1 MLKLNFSLKESYLTI
16 STNISLEPDKIYAVV
31 GPSGAGKSTFLNL
44 ISGFAS
50 ISRGTIIWN
59 GQEISNLPPAK
70 RNVSILF
77 QDNNLFPHLSVWRN
91 LALAVTHWPKISR
104 DNEEKLKAVMSEVG
118 ILGLENRKPSQLSG
132 GQQSRV
138 ALARVLL
145 QKNKILL
152 LDEPFS
158 ALDPLIRRQMQDEFM
173 KIQSVLNKSIVF
185 ITTFLFLNLPII
197 IVSPTLRLS
206 LSAILIGLRFSSVE
220 IFNTAISAFLSIP
233 IMFAG

>member
-1 MLKLNFSLKESYLTI
+1 MERQEMLKLNFSLKESYLTI

-50 ISRGTIIWN
+50 ISSGTIIWN

-70 RNVSILF
+70 RSVSILF

-91 LALAVTHWPKISR
+91 LALAVTHWPKISK

-158 ALDPLIRRQMQDEFM
+158 ALGPSLKDQMLELIKKIAKNKKLLVLMVTHEPADAKKVASQTLVVKDKKVHPPLSTEKALDPINGPLADYL
-173 KIQSVLNKSIVF
+173 LNQ
-185 ITTFLFLNLPII
+185 
-197 IVSPTLRLS
+197 
-206 LSAILIGLRFSSVE
+206 
-220 IFNTAISAFLSIP
+220 
-233 IMFAG
+233 

>member
-1 MLKLNFSLKESYLTI
+1 MERQEMLKLNFSLKESYLTI
-16 STNISLEPDKIYAVV
+16 STNISLEPEKIYAVV

-50 ISRGTIIWN
+50 ISSGSIIWN

-70 RNVSILF
+70 RSVSILF

-158 ALDPLIRRQMQDEFM
+158 ALGPSLKDQMLELIKKIAKNKKLLVLMVTHEPADAKKVASQTLVVKDKKVHPPLITEKALD
-173 KIQSVLNKSIVF
+173 
-185 ITTFLFLNLPII
+185 PING
-197 IVSPTLRLS
+197 PLADYL
-206 LSAILIGLRFSSVE
+206 
-220 IFNTAISAFLSIP
+220 
-233 IMFAG
+233 

>member
-1 MLKLNFSLKESYLTI
+1 MERQEMLNLNFSLKESYLTI
-16 STNISLEPDKIYAVV
+16 STNICLEPNKIYAVV

-70 RNVSILF
+70 RSVSILF

-158 ALDPLIRRQMQDEFM
+158 ALGPSLKEQMLELIKKIAKNKKLLVLMVTHEPADAKKVASQTLVVKNKKVYPPLSTEKALDPINGPLADY
-173 KIQSVLNKSIVF
+173 L
-185 ITTFLFLNLPII
+185 
-197 IVSPTLRLS
+197 
-206 LSAILIGLRFSSVE
+206 
-220 IFNTAISAFLSIP
+220 
-233 IMFAG
+233 

>member
-16 STNISLEPDKIYAVV
+16 STNISLEPNKIYAVV

-44 ISGFAS
+44 ISGFTS
-50 ISRGTIIWN
+50 ISSGSIIWN

-70 RNVSILF
+70 RSVSILF

-158 ALDPLIRRQMQDEFM
+158 ALGPSLKDQMLELIKKISKNKKLLVLMVTHDPADAKKVASQTLVIKDK
-173 KIQSVLNKSIVF
+173 KIYPPLSTEKALDPINGPLADYLLNQ
-185 ITTFLFLNLPII
+185 
-197 IVSPTLRLS
+197 
-206 LSAILIGLRFSSVE
+206 
-220 IFNTAISAFLSIP
+220 
-233 IMFAG
+233 

>member
-1 MLKLNFSLKESYLTI
+1 MERQEMLKLNFSLKESYLTI
-16 STNISLEPDKIYAVV
+16 STNISLEPEKIYAVV

-50 ISRGTIIWN
+50 ISSGTIIWN

-70 RNVSILF
+70 RSVSILF

-158 ALDPLIRRQMQDEFM
+158 ALGPSLKDQMLELIKKIAKNKKLLVLMVTHEPADAKKVASQTLVVKDKKVHPPLSTEKALDPVNGPLADY
-173 KIQSVLNKSIVF
+173 L
-185 ITTFLFLNLPII
+185 
-197 IVSPTLRLS
+197 
-206 LSAILIGLRFSSVE
+206 
-220 IFNTAISAFLSIP
+220 
-233 IMFAG
+233 

>member
-1 MLKLNFSLKESYLTI
+1 MERQEMLKLNFSLKESYLTI

-50 ISRGTIIWN
+50 ISSGTIIWN

-70 RNVSILF
+70 RSVSILF

-118 ILGLENRKPSQLSG
+118 ILGLENRKPSELSG

-158 ALDPLIRRQMQDEFM
+158 ALGPSLKDQMLELIKKIAKNKKLLVLMVTHEPADAKKVASQTLVVKDKKVHPPLITEKALDP
-173 KIQSVLNKSIVF
+173 INGPLADYLLNQ
-185 ITTFLFLNLPII
+185 
-197 IVSPTLRLS
+197 
-206 LSAILIGLRFSSVE
+206 
-220 IFNTAISAFLSIP
+220 
-233 IMFAG
+233 

>member
-1 MLKLNFSLKESYLTI
+1 MERQEMLKLNFSLKESYLTI

-50 ISRGTIIWN
+50 ISSGTIIWN

-70 RNVSILF
+70 RSVSILF

-118 ILGLENRKPSQLSG
+118 ILGLENRKPSELSG

-158 ALDPLIRRQMQDEFM
+158 ALGPSLKDQMLELIKKIAKNKNLLVLMVTHEPADAKKVSSQTLVVKDKKVHPPLITEKALD
-173 KIQSVLNKSIVF
+173 
-185 ITTFLFLNLPII
+185 PING
-197 IVSPTLRLS
+197 PLADYL
-206 LSAILIGLRFSSVE
+206 LYQ
-220 IFNTAISAFLSIP
+220 
-233 IMFAG
+233 

>member
-16 STNISLEPDKIYAVV
+16 STNISLEPEKIYAVV

-50 ISRGTIIWN
+50 ISSGSIIWN
-59 GQEISNLPPAK
+59 EQEISHLPPAK
-70 RNVSILF
+70 RSVSILF

-158 ALDPLIRRQMQDEFM
+158 ALGPSLKDQMLELIKKIAKNKKLLVLMVTHEPADAKKVASQTLVVKDKKVHPPLSTEEALDPINGPLADY
-173 KIQSVLNKSIVF
+173 L
-185 ITTFLFLNLPII
+185 
-197 IVSPTLRLS
+197 
-206 LSAILIGLRFSSVE
+206 
-220 IFNTAISAFLSIP
+220 
-233 IMFAG
+233 

>member
-1 MLKLNFSLKESYLTI
+1 MERQEMLKLNFSLKESYLTI
-16 STNISLEPDKIYAVV
+16 STNISLEPEKIYAVV

-44 ISGFAS
+44 ISGFAT
-50 ISRGTIIWN
+50 ISSGSIIWN
-59 GQEISNLPPAK
+59 GQEISHLPPAK
-70 RNVSILF
+70 RSVSILF

-104 DNEEKLKAVMSEVG
+104 DNEEKIKAVMSEVG
-118 ILGLENRKPSQLSG
+118 ILGLENRKPSELSG

-158 ALDPLIRRQMQDEFM
+158 ALGPSLKDQMLELIKKIAKNKNLLVLMVTHEPADAKKVASQTLVVKDKKVHPPLSTEKALDPVNGPLADY
-173 KIQSVLNKSIVF
+173 L
-185 ITTFLFLNLPII
+185 
-197 IVSPTLRLS
+197 
-206 LSAILIGLRFSSVE
+206 
-220 IFNTAISAFLSIP
+220 
-233 IMFAG
+233 

>member
-1 MLKLNFSLKESYLTI
+1 LERQEMLKLNFSLKESYLTI

-50 ISRGTIIWN
+50 ISSGTITWN
-59 GQEISNLPPAK
+59 GEEISNLPPAK
-70 RNVSILF
+70 RSVSILF

-104 DNEEKLKAVMSEVG
+104 DHEEKLKAVMSEVG

-158 ALDPLIRRQMQDEFM
+158 ALGPSLKDQMLELIKKIAKNKKLLVLMVTHEPADAKKVASQTLVVKDKKVHPPLITEKALDP
-173 KIQSVLNKSIVF
+173 INGPLADYLLNQ
-185 ITTFLFLNLPII
+185 
-197 IVSPTLRLS
+197 
-206 LSAILIGLRFSSVE
+206 
-220 IFNTAISAFLSIP
+220 
-233 IMFAG
+233 

>member
-16 STNISLEPDKIYAVV
+16 STNISLEPEKIYAVV

-44 ISGFAS
+44 ISGFTS
-50 ISRGTIIWN
+50 ISSGSIIWN
-59 GQEISNLPPAK
+59 GQEINHLPPAK
-70 RNVSILF
+70 RSVSILF

-158 ALDPLIRRQMQDEFM
+158 ALGPSLKDQMLELIKKIAKNKKLLVLMVTHDPADAKKVASQ
-173 KIQSVLNKSIVF
+173 
-185 ITTFLFLNLPII
+185 
-197 IVSPTLRLS
+197 TLVVKDKKVHPPLS
-206 LSAILIGLRFSSVE
+206 TEKALDPVNGPLADYL
-220 IFNTAISAFLSIP
+220 
-233 IMFAG
+233 

>member
-1 MLKLNFSLKESYLTI
+1 MERQEMLKLNFSLKESYLTI
-16 STNISLEPDKIYAVV
+16 STNISLEPEKIYAVV

-50 ISRGTIIWN
+50 ISSGSIIWN
-59 GQEISNLPPAK
+59 EQEISHLPPAK
-70 RNVSILF
+70 RSVSILF

-118 ILGLENRKPSQLSG
+118 ILGLENRKPSELSG

-158 ALDPLIRRQMQDEFM
+158 ALGPSLKDQMLELIKKIAKNKKLLVLMVTHEPADAKKVASQTLVVKDKKVHPPLRTEKALDPINGPLADY
-173 KIQSVLNKSIVF
+173 L
-185 ITTFLFLNLPII
+185 
-197 IVSPTLRLS
+197 
-206 LSAILIGLRFSSVE
+206 
-220 IFNTAISAFLSIP
+220 
-233 IMFAG
+233 

>member
-50 ISRGTIIWN
+50 ISSGSIIWN

-158 ALDPLIRRQMQDEFM
+158 ALGPSLKDQMLELIKKIAKNKKLLVLMVTHEPADAKKVASQTLVVKDKKVHPPLSTEKALVPTNGPLADYL
-173 KIQSVLNKSIVF
+173 LNQ
-185 ITTFLFLNLPII
+185 
-197 IVSPTLRLS
+197 
-206 LSAILIGLRFSSVE
+206 
-220 IFNTAISAFLSIP
+220 
-233 IMFAG
+233 

>member
-1 MLKLNFSLKESYLTI
+1 MERQEMLKLNFSLKESYLTI
-16 STNISLEPDKIYAVV
+16 STNISLEPNKIYAVV

-50 ISRGTIIWN
+50 ISSGSIIWN

-104 DNEEKLKAVMSEVG
+104 NNEEKLKAVMSEVG

-158 ALDPLIRRQMQDEFM
+158 ALGPSLKDQMLELIKKISKNKKLLVLMVTHDPADAKKVAFQTLVIKDKKVYPPLSTE
-173 KIQSVLNKSIVF
+173 KALD
-185 ITTFLFLNLPII
+185 PING
-197 IVSPTLRLS
+197 PLADYL
-206 LSAILIGLRFSSVE
+206 
-220 IFNTAISAFLSIP
+220 
-233 IMFAG
+233 

>member
-50 ISRGTIIWN
+50 ISSGSILWN

-70 RNVSILF
+70 RSVSILF
-77 QDNNLFPHLSVWRN
+77 QDNNLFPHLSVRRN

-104 DNEEKLKAVMSEVG
+104 NNEEKLKAVMSEVG
-118 ILGLENRKPSQLSG
+118 ILGLESRKPSQLSG

-158 ALDPLIRRQMQDEFM
+158 ALGPSLKDQMLELIKKISKNKKLLVLMVTHDPADAKKVASQTLVIKDK
-173 KIQSVLNKSIVF
+173 KIYPPLSTEKALD
-185 ITTFLFLNLPII
+185 PING
-197 IVSPTLRLS
+197 PLADYL
-206 LSAILIGLRFSSVE
+206 
-220 IFNTAISAFLSIP
+220 
-233 IMFAG
+233 

>member
-50 ISRGTIIWN
+50 ISSGTIIWN

-70 RNVSILF
+70 RSVSILF

-118 ILGLENRKPSQLSG
+118 ILGLENRKPSELSG

-158 ALDPLIRRQMQDEFM
+158 ALGPSLKDQMLELIKKIAKNKKLLVLMVTHEPADAKKVASQTLVVKDKKVHPPLITEKALDP
-173 KIQSVLNKSIVF
+173 INGPLADYLLNQ
-185 ITTFLFLNLPII
+185 
-197 IVSPTLRLS
+197 
-206 LSAILIGLRFSSVE
+206 
-220 IFNTAISAFLSIP
+220 
-233 IMFAG
+233 

>member
-50 ISRGTIIWN
+50 ISSGSIIWN
-59 GQEISNLPPAK
+59 EQEISHLPPAK
-70 RNVSILF
+70 RSVSILF

-158 ALDPLIRRQMQDEFM
+158 ALGPSLKDQMLELIKKIAKNKKLLVLMVTHEPADAKKVASQTLVVKDKKVHPPLITEKALD
-173 KIQSVLNKSIVF
+173 
-185 ITTFLFLNLPII
+185 PING
-197 IVSPTLRLS
+197 PLADYL
-206 LSAILIGLRFSSVE
+206 
-220 IFNTAISAFLSIP
+220 
-233 IMFAG
+233 

>member
-1 MLKLNFSLKESYLTI
+1 MERQEMLKLNFSLKESYLTI

-50 ISRGTIIWN
+50 ISSGSIIWN

-70 RNVSILF
+70 RSVSILF

-158 ALDPLIRRQMQDEFM
+158 ALGPSLKDQMLELIKKISKNKKLLVLMVTHDPADAKKVASQTLIIKDKKVHPPLSTEKALDPLNGPLADY
-173 KIQSVLNKSIVF
+173 L
-185 ITTFLFLNLPII
+185 
-197 IVSPTLRLS
+197 
-206 LSAILIGLRFSSVE
+206 
-220 IFNTAISAFLSIP
+220 
-233 IMFAG
+233 

>member
-50 ISRGTIIWN
+50 ISSGSIIWN

-104 DNEEKLKAVMSEVG
+104 NNEEKLKAVMSEVG

-158 ALDPLIRRQMQDEFM
+158 ALGPSLKDQMLELIKKIAKNKKLLVLMVTHEPADAKKVASQTLVVKDKKVHPPLSTEKALDPINGPLADY
-173 KIQSVLNKSIVF
+173 L
-185 ITTFLFLNLPII
+185 
-197 IVSPTLRLS
+197 
-206 LSAILIGLRFSSVE
+206 
-220 IFNTAISAFLSIP
+220 
-233 IMFAG
+233 

>member
-1 MLKLNFSLKESYLTI
+1 MERQEMLKLNFSLKESYLTI

-50 ISRGTIIWN
+50 ISSGSIIWN

-158 ALDPLIRRQMQDEFM
+158 ALGPSLKDQMLELIKKIAKNKKLLVLMVTHEPADAKKVASQTLVVKDKKVHPPLSTEKALDPINGPLADY
-173 KIQSVLNKSIVF
+173 L
-185 ITTFLFLNLPII
+185 
-197 IVSPTLRLS
+197 
-206 LSAILIGLRFSSVE
+206 
-220 IFNTAISAFLSIP
+220 
-233 IMFAG
+233 

>member
-1 MLKLNFSLKESYLTI
+1 MLNLNFSLKESYLTI
-16 STNISLEPDKIYAVV
+16 STNISLEPEKIYAVV

-50 ISRGTIIWN
+50 ISSGSIIWN
-59 GQEISNLPPAK
+59 EQEISHLPPAK
-70 RNVSILF
+70 RSVSILF

-158 ALDPLIRRQMQDEFM
+158 ALGPSLKDQMLELIKKIAKNKKLLVLMVTHEPADAKKVASQTLVVKDKKVHPPLSTEKALDPINGPLADY
-173 KIQSVLNKSIVF
+173 L
-185 ITTFLFLNLPII
+185 
-197 IVSPTLRLS
+197 
-206 LSAILIGLRFSSVE
+206 
-220 IFNTAISAFLSIP
+220 
-233 IMFAG
+233 